1 MCALLS
7 MAPVS
12 ELRGAIPVGLSGG
25 VPDAL
30 LYIVCVLANILP
42 VPFIL
47 LFLRRILDWMLKRG
61 GRLRRAAEWL
71 EERGKAKSD
80 IYRKYETL
88 GLFILVA
95 IPLPGNEVFCWWFQH
110 PAHWGITP
118 HQSACADS
126 FPSRGS
132 RGVGDAA
139 PYGPYCPAS
148 QAIAAG
154 GHSEQRSLLV

>member
-1 MCALLS
+1 LSFSLKTLAMCALLS

-95 IPLPGNEVFCWWFQH
+95 IPLPGTGAWTGALVAGLLELRMK
-110 PAHWGITP
+110 
-118 HQSACADS
+118 SAV
-126 FPSRGS
+126 P
-132 RGVGDAA
+132 
-139 PYGPYCPAS
+139 
-148 QAIAAG
+148 AIAGGVAAAG
-154 GHSEQRSLLV
+154 AIVMLVCKGVISVAGL